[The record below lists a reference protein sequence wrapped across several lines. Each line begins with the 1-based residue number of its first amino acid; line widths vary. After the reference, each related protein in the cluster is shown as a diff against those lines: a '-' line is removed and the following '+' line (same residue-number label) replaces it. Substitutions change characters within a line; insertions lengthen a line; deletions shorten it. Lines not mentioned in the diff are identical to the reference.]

1 MRPYRI
7 TCFSPKRTKEYTIV
21 YANTVE
27 QAENSFKVPDGYSV
41 LSVVEVNDFNLTL
54 AQENAVAERL
64 DKILSTFI
72 KSESSREAIIECV
85 IDRVMME
92 IGCGIGGTEWE
103 NSREKLIDG
112 VINDDRLCS
121 TEWWKLQSD
130 EWVESDIDIA
140 LQSVLEQYLDLD
152 DEDLDLNDEE

>member
-1 MRPYRI
+1 MKPYRI
-7 TCFSPKRTKEYTIV
+7 TCFSPKLTKEYTIV

-27 QAENSFKVPDGYSV
+27 QAENAFKVSDDYSV
-41 LSVVEVNDFNLTL
+41 LSVVEVNDFNLTF
-54 AQENAVAERL
+54 AQEKAIAERL

-72 KSESSREAIIECV
+72 KNESSRESIIECV
-85 IDRVMME
+85 LDRVMME

-121 TEWWKLQSD
+121 IEWWKLQSD

-140 LQSVLEQYLDLD
+140 FQSVLEQYLGLD
-152 DEDLDLNDEE
+152 DEE